1 MRPALTLYARIAGLV
16 VFNLLVLSIGA
27 YLLRN
32 QFKPMQTDSLRPE
45 SEKRLQTVAD
55 RVFTHLSTASRANWT
70 PILVTEGD
78 AESMTLLLFDD
89 YGGVMGGPMVSI
101 PTGVFEEV
109 KSTAGSRMRPQFEDP
124 AEEFLFGTNGVA
136 IEPAQV
142 RGTDVAKEVKSIT
155 RFESSDERPD
165 FVWFGIRGFLS
176 DSGRRGPWPVTLA
189 ARARKAEWLEM
200 KPVNWWLP
208 GSLGI
213 AVSLLMWL
221 PFARKLS
228 GSLTSMTAA
237 TEDIA
242 EGRFDIEVD
251 ERRSDELGRLGGA
264 INKMADKLEGY
275 VSGQKRFLGDTAHE
289 LCSPLARMQM
299 AVGILEN
306 KATDDQR
313 DYVSDLKEEVQ
324 HMSDLVNELLSFS
337 KASLQPED
345 VKIQAVNVKQVV
357 EVAVRRETQGK
368 ADVKVTMSEDTRVMA
383 NTQLLARAVG
393 NLLRNAVRYAGHCGP
408 VGVTVEARDAHVY
421 IVVWDSGPG
430 IPDQHVDMIFD
441 PFYRPDAS
449 RTATTGGVGLG
460 MAIVKTCVETCG
472 GQVICK
478 NRKSQGLKVII
489 RLKRIGVT
497 DATGVSKGEFNSSA
511 SDS

>member
-16 VFNLLVLSIGA
+16 VLNLLVLATAA
-27 YLLRN
+27 YLLRH
-32 QFKPMQTDSLRPE
+32 QFEPSQTEALQPS
-45 SEKRLQTVAD
+45 SEKRLQAVAD
-55 RVFTHLSTASRANWT
+55 RVFTHLSTAARANWT
-70 PILVTEGD
+70 PILITEGD
-78 AESMTLLLFDD
+78 AESVTLLLFDD

-101 PTGVFEEV
+101 PTGVFDEV
-109 KSTAGSRMRPQFEDP
+109 NASAGKRMRSQFEDP

-136 IEPAQV
+136 TEPAQLQ
-142 RGTDVAKEVKSIT
+142 GANSAEGAKLIT
-155 RFESSDERPD
+155 RFKNSAERPD
-165 FVWFGIRGFLS
+165 FVWFGLRGFLS

-189 ARARKAEWLEM
+189 VRGRKAEWLEM
-200 KPVNWWLP
+200 RPVNWWLP
-208 GSLGI
+208 AGLGI
-213 AVSLLMWL
+213 AVSLIMWL

-228 GSLTSMTAA
+228 SSLASMTAA
-237 TEDIA
+237 TEEIA

-306 KATDDQR
+306 KATEDQS

-337 KASLQPED
+337 KASLQPEE
-345 VKIQAVNVKQVV
+345 VKIQAVSVKQIV
-357 EVAVRRETQGK
+357 EVAVRRETQGR
-368 ADVKVTMSEDTRVMA
+368 ADVKVTVPEDTRVMA

-408 VGVTVEARDAHVY
+408 VGVTVEARDEQVY

-449 RTATTGGVGLG
+449 RTSTTGGVGLG

-472 GQVICK
+472 GQLICK

-489 RLKRIGVT
+489 RLKRIGST
-497 DATGVSKGEFNSSA
+497 DVTGVSKVEFDS
-511 SDS
+511 SDSN